1 MSKTVSFSDKDK
13 ALLKRMEKY
22 QKEKGYRYLVDVVR
36 ELCDAALTLKD
47 ISK

>member
-13 ALLKRMEKY
+13 ALIERMEKY
-22 QKEKGYRYLVDVVR
+22 KKEKGYRYLVDVVR
-36 ELCDAALTLKD
+36 ELCDAALILKD

>member
-1 MSKTVSFSDKDK
+1 MSKTVRFSDKDK
-13 ALLKRMEKY
+13 ALIERMEKY
-22 QKEKGYRYLVDVVR
+22 KKERRYRYLVDVVR